1 MTDACVQSC
10 QKRGLRLRPPERF
23 RLLRKIGRNEARE
36 RWQPEKR
43 GRRSGVLNMDCKN
56 CYWHGK
62 CPENEFCEDFT
73 PIDDGYLDEEY
84 AADLEERQADY
95 IDFIIEMD
103 S

>member
-1 MTDACVQSC
+1 M
-10 QKRGLRLRPPERF
+10 
-23 RLLRKIGRNEARE
+23 
-36 RWQPEKR
+36 
-43 GRRSGVLNMDCKN
+43 LNMDCKN